1 MHEGFNVITLAYD
14 ARCSDIANRPTV
26 IVELD
31 TPKHLD
37 TDLFFENI
45 GKLDEANIDAVTLAD
60 NSLACNR

>member
-1 MHEGFNVITLAYD
+1 M
-14 ARCSDIANRPTV
+14 

-37 TDLFFENI
+37 TELFFENI

-60 NSLACNR
+60 NSLATVRVSNIAAQV

>member
-1 MHEGFNVITLAYD
+1 M
-14 ARCSDIANRPTV
+14 

-37 TDLFFENI
+37 TELFFENI

-60 NSLACNR
+60 NSLATRLNLLFISHVEIGI